1 MKHFKILLETG
12 KKLST
17 SRAIYVKANDAGAAL
32 NISNKIRYSKLTYLR
47 EIDTEEYMKGV
58 SGKYSH
64 N

>member
-12 KKLST
+12 KKFST
-17 SRAIYVKANDAGAAL
+17 SRAVYVKASDAGAAL
-32 NISNKIRYSKLTYLR
+32 NISNKIRHSKLTYLR
-47 EIDTEEYMKGV
+47 EINSEEYMKGV